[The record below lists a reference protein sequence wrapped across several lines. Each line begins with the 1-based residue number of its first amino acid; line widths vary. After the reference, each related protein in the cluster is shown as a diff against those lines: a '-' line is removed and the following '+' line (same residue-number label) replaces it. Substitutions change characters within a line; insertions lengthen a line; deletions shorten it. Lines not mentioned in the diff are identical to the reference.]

1 MYFHADG
8 RRRPVSVSG
17 QRVRSASPPRAYCP
31 YPLFAF
37 ASAREGLEVHN
48 LLIRELPAYLEYTGD
63 TGLRAGR
70 IPACVRER
78 YRLAFGDFGSM
89 RFCSAA
95 LFFWRIEPGEMVL
108 ISRYKGTKKN
118 REMQGFSKKKRKKR
132 FTIAYHL
139 KTLIINHLISI
150 NRKVGYRHRKKSAPL
165 YSFPRTSMPSIKSRA

>member
-8 RRRPVSVSG
+8 RRRPVSVSSA
-17 QRVRSASPPRAYCP
+17 RSASPPRAYCP

-70 IPACVRER
+70 IPACVR
-78 YRLAFGDFGSM
+78 RLAFGDFGSM

-118 REMQGFSKKKRKKR
+118 REMQGFSKKNAKN
-132 FTIAYHL
+132 A
-139 KTLIINHLISI
+139 SQ
-150 NRKVGYRHRKKSAPL
+150 
-165 YSFPRTSMPSIKSRA
+165 